1 VIYEL
6 TMDILFLGT
15 GTSTGIPQIGCK
27 CEACISTDPKD
38 KRLRASVLISEGES
52 RILIDAGPDLRRQLL
67 TANINHLSA
76 ILLTHEHYDHLGGLD
91 DVRPLGKSEIYAE
104 KRVLDVIHRNMPYCF
119 SEVKYPGTPVIHL
132 NEIDE
137 NIFSINNIKIQPI
150 RVMHANLPILGFR
163 IGNFAY
169 LTDVKTLDDKSIGQ
183 LKGLDVLVLNALR
196 PAQHISHLSL
206 HEALDLADKIGAG
219 KTYFTHM
226 NHDMGL
232 HQLVN
237 ESLPSTIQLAYD
249 GLQFSL

>member
-1 VIYEL
+1 
-6 TMDILFLGT
+6 
-15 GTSTGIPQIGCK
+15 
-27 CEACISTDPKD
+27 
-38 KRLRASVLISEGES
+38 
-52 RILIDAGPDLRRQLL
+52 
-67 TANINHLSA
+67 
-76 ILLTHEHYDHLGGLD
+76 
-91 DVRPLGKSEIYAE
+91 
-104 KRVLDVIHRNMPYCF
+104 
-119 SEVKYPGTPVIHL
+119 
-132 NEIDE
+132 
-137 NIFSINNIKIQPI
+137 
-150 RVMHANLPILGFR
+150 LGFR